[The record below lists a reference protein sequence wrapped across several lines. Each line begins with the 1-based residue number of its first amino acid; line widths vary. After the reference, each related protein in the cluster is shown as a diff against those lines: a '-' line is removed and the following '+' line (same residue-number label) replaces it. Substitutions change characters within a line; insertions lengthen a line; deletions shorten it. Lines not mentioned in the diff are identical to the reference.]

1 MDARDRWDIAENGG
15 ISVFTVFSVFTMFRG
30 EVRGKRIEKLR
41 MGEHGLS

>member
-15 ISVFTVFSVFTMFRG
+15 ISVFTVFTMFRG

-41 MGEHGLS
+41 MGEHGLSRLG

>member
-15 ISVFTVFSVFTMFRG
+15 ISVFTVFRG
-30 EVRGKRIEKLR
+30 EVRGKRIKKLR